1 MLDKSQIKSDKKLKP
16 KANHDEVKTQKYL
29 GCFVIVVVDDDDD
42 ISVLFGGVVFNALS
56 SYTPQSY
63 CCGL

>member
-29 GCFVIVVVDDDDD
+29 GCFVIVVDDDD